1 MTTLL
6 EALEKSYPDSS
17 RRTLRSW
24 IKWGRVS
31 VDGSVITNA
40 STPLL
45 EEQTVAVGKKEQVVE
60 EIPILYEDRYLIV
73 INKPSGLLSVPAEN
87 DKPSAYALLKET
99 YPIFPVHRIDQDTSG
114 TLLFARGSHSQE
126 KFDALFEEHALEREY
141 LAIIEGSLPQNS
153 GTWESY
159 LREKE
164 NYDVEVTTPEE
175 GKRAVTHFEV
185 IRRSKKFSYLRLRL
199 ETGKKHQ
206 IRVHCREAGHPIVGD
221 RRYGSLIDTRLCLH
235 AYRLCFIHPFT
246 GKRIT
251 VTAPI
256 PGPLKKLGLLEDQA
270 AI

>member
-1 MTTLL
+1 MSTLL
-6 EALEKSYPDSS
+6 ESLERTYPDSS
-17 RRTLRSW
+17 KRTLRSW

-31 VDGSVITNA
+31 VDGAVVTNA

-45 EEQTVAVGKKEQVVE
+45 PEQKIAVGKKEQVVE

-87 DKPSAYALLKET
+87 DNPSAYSLLKET
-99 YPIFPVHRIDQDTSG
+99 YSICPVHRIDQDTSG
-114 TLLFARGSHSQE
+114 TLLFARGSRSQE
-126 KFDALFEEHALEREY
+126 KFDALFEKHALEREY
-141 LAIIEGSLPQNS
+141 LAIIEGSLPQET

-164 NYDVEVTTPEE
+164 NYDMEVTTPQE

-221 RRYGSLIDTRLCLH
+221 HRYGSLLETRLCLH
-235 AYRLCFIHPFT
+235 AYRLSFVHPFT
-246 GKRIT
+246 DKRIT

-256 PGPLKKLGLLEDQA
+256 PGPLKKLGLNE
-270 AI
+270 